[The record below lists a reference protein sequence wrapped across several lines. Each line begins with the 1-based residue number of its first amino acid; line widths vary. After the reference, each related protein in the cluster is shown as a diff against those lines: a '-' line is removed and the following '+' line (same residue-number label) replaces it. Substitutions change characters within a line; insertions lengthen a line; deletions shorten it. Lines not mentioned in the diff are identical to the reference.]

1 MTELRRL
8 GEVSGVT
15 NGSNWV
21 DGTVKDS
28 SGLRGENGGSDTG
41 GKGEVNEGLLGG
53 RGGSCRVLGV
63 GALGCAITGTGSLG

>member
-15 NGSNWV
+15 NGSTWI

-28 SGLRGENGGSDTG
+28 SGMRGENGGSDTG
-41 GKGEVNEGLLGG
+41 GKGEVSEGRLGG
-53 RGGSCRVLGV
+53 REGSWRVLGV
-63 GALGCAITGTGSLG
+63 GAVGCATMGTE

>member
-15 NGSNWV
+15 NGSTWI

-28 SGLRGENGGSDTG
+28 SGMRGENGGSETG
-41 GKGEVNEGLLGG
+41 GKGEVSEGLLGG
-53 RGGSCRVLGV
+53 SGGSWRVLGV
-63 GALGCAITGTGSLG
+63 GAVGCATMGTDSLS

>member
-15 NGSNWV
+15 NGSTWI

-28 SGLRGENGGSDTG
+28 SGIRGENGGSDTG
-41 GKGEVNEGLLGG
+41 GKSEVSEGLLGG
-53 RGGSCRVLGV
+53 RGGSWRVLGV
-63 GALGCAITGTGSLG
+63 GAVGCATMGTE